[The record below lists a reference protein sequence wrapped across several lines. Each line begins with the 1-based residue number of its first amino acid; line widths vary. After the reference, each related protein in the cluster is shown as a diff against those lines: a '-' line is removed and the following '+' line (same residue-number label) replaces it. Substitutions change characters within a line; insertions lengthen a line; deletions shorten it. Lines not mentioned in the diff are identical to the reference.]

1 MAVTPSD
8 RQGPPAPGAATAR
21 RGRRLGLGLAAAVGL
36 LVGGLVLTRTVE
48 LEPALASARAWTDSR
63 GAVGVVA
70 FGSVYVALVLLLVPG
85 AALTLAAGALFGLAR
100 GVVIVAIATSV
111 ADALAFLAARYVG
124 RRAVERLAARYP
136 RARAVDLA
144 VAQAGWRIVALLRLN
159 PAIPYSASNYLF
171 GATGV
176 AFLPYLVTSG
186 IFTLPATVTYVY
198 LGYAG
203 AEAVAGRARSPA
215 EWALILAGLAAT
227 VGGVVYL
234 TRLARRALAE
244 ITREAPPEDAR
255 PS

>member
-1 MAVTPSD
+1 MAVTRSD
-8 RQGPPAPGAATAR
+8 RQGPPAPGAAEAGSR
-21 RGRRLGLGLAAAVGL
+21 RRLGLALAAAVGL
-36 LVGGLVLTRTVE
+36 LAAVLVVGRTVE
-48 LEPALASARAWTDSR
+48 LEPALTSLRAWVDSR
-63 GAVGVVA
+63 GAVGAVA
-70 FGSVYVALVLLLVPG
+70 FGALYVALVLLLVPG
-85 AALTLAAGALFGLAR
+85 VAPTLAAGALFGLAR

-186 IFTLPATVTYVY
+186 IFTLPGTFTYVY

-215 EWALILAGLAAT
+215 EWTLILAGLAAT
-227 VGGVVYL
+227 IAGIVYI
-234 TRLARRALAE
+234 TRLARRSLAE
-244 ITREAPPEDAR
+244 IAREAPPGD
-255 PS
+255 PGPT

>member
-1 MAVTPSD
+1 M
-8 RQGPPAPGAATAR
+8 
-21 RGRRLGLGLAAAVGL
+21 GL
-36 LVGGLVLTRTVE
+36 LVAGFILARTVE
-48 LEPALASARAWTDSR
+48 LEPALASLRAWVDAR
-63 GAVGVVA
+63 GAVGAVA
-70 FGSVYVALVLLLVPG
+70 FGGLYVALVLLLVPG
-85 AALTLAAGALFGLAR
+85 IAPTLAAGALFGLVR

-159 PAIPYSASNYLF
+159 PAVPYSASNYLF
-171 GATGV
+171 GASGV

-186 IFTLPATVTYVY
+186 IFTLPGTFTYVY

-203 AEAVAGRARSPA
+203 AEAVAGRVRSPA

-227 VGGVVYL
+227 IAGIVYI
-234 TRLARRALAE
+234 TRLARRSLAE
-244 ITREAPPEDAR
+244 ITREAPPRD
-255 PS
+255 PSPN

>member
-1 MAVTPSD
+1 MADPRSD
-8 RQGPPAPGAATAR
+8 RQGLPAPGAAAAPSR
-21 RGRRLGLGLAAAVGL
+21 RGLGFGLAAGVGL
-36 LVGGLVLTRTVE
+36 LVAGFVLARTVE
-48 LEPALASARAWTDSR
+48 LEPVLASLRAWVDAR
-63 GAVGVVA
+63 GAVGAVA
-70 FGSVYVALVLLLVPG
+70 FGGLYVALVLLLVPG
-85 AALTLAAGALFGLAR
+85 IAPTLAAGALFGLVR

-159 PAIPYSASNYLF
+159 PAVPYSASNYLF
-171 GATGV
+171 GASGV

-186 IFTLPATVTYVY
+186 IFTLPGTFTYVY

-227 VGGVVYL
+227 IAGIVYI
-234 TRLARRALAE
+234 TRLARRSLAE
-244 ITREAPPEDAR
+244 ITREAPPRA
-255 PS
+255 PGPN